1 MCSYY
6 SSQGDLP
13 NPIEGQLDAV
23 FDSLKGSTLTL
34 DVLHALLNYD
44 IDSNDEKDTLELE
57 STMRY
62 LSNDLK
68 INLENAELFV
78 AAELVQAPSIGEI
91 TRRGFLDGWKR
102 TG

>member
-1 MCSYY
+1 
-6 SSQGDLP
+6 
-13 NPIEGQLDAV
+13 
-23 FDSLKGSTLTL
+23 
-34 DVLHALLNYD
+34 
-44 IDSNDEKDTLELE
+44 
-57 STMRY
+57 MRY